1 MASTTINPA
10 YRDRA
15 CAARAALNDSPLQR
29 RLRREAPHSVGMVYW
44 NPQHETEQSLR
55 DEFQRIAGLGFGFVR
70 LHCIGPVE
78 RAEGDYDFNYVDRR
92 LDAAA
97 AAGLSVYPHFELA
110 APSPAALARHG
121 LDRAAAERLGLED
134 ERVRAAVAVR
144 VGAIVA
150 HCRAHP
156 AMRGG
161 AWPIGGE
168 PPPQRLAIADAIDA
182 ERFGAWLR
190 ARYPSPEAV
199 HAAWCIYPAVDAQL
213 RLQASGRAPL
223 QVASWDD
230 AVRIAAAIPP
240 GEAGQALAVTALKH
254 EVFGVQRDIIR
265 FRADQMI
272 AQHELLTAL
281 IREHDS
287 EHPVIVGHHQLLYNH
302 PQLGWDVAGAA
313 RVADGHYTSIHPSWH
328 FEPVKGELHRP
339 LYMQARMTNDAFKG
353 GFSSAYETAGGAV
366 QYSGGY
372 GNHMDPALMRTLM
385 LSYLAAGNESIAFWL
400 WRARPGGIEAGEY
413 AMTTYSGAIS
423 SWAEAAGA
431 VARTMRDWREE
442 LWQAESEPELGI
454 LRSWDTEMCTSLEPN
469 RHDLRDGPSNYSSG
483 PGQQHIRALIG
494 AQRAAIDHQLCYQIL
509 DEHEL
514 RAGILGAYPAVY
526 LPHLRNLSQEAL
538 AALLEYVTHGGRLIA
553 DVQVGFEDPWAKLR
567 CTGVGEVIERIFGG
581 WIDMI
586 HDARTSDQRV
596 DDIAVAGFYG
606 DLVTSRARVLK
617 RFADGRP
624 AISSCA
630 TGRGEAV
637 LVGFDLARMCWEP
650 GRPECERLLA
660 QLCRGGARP
669 GWSSDLPL
677 TWRRSCPAADHYFL
691 INDEDVPRTANIH
704 VHDRRYCGGRDLL
717 ADTPIDPTMPL
728 AITVAP
734 GDAAWL
740 RCERAAESTSA
751 LPPRS

>member
-1 MASTTINPA
+1 MVTNGIDPQYAQ
-10 YRDRA
+10 RA
-15 CAARAALNDSPLQR
+15 RAARAALNDSPLQR
-29 RLRREAPHSVGMVYW
+29 RLRHEAPHSVGMVYW
-44 NPQHETEQSLR
+44 NPQHESADTLR
-55 DEFQRIAGLGFGFVR
+55 CEFRRIARLGFGFVR

-78 RAEGDYDFNYVDRR
+78 REEGVYDFSYLDQR
-92 LDAAA
+92 LAAAA

-110 APSPAALARHG
+110 EPSPAALARHG
-121 LDRAAAERLGLED
+121 LDREAAARLGLED
-134 ERVRAAVAVR
+134 ERVHAAVAVR
-144 VGAIVA
+144 VRAIVE

-168 PPPQRLAIADAIDA
+168 PPPQRLAIADAVDA

-190 ARYPSPEAV
+190 MRYPTPQAV
-199 HAAWCIYPAVDAQL
+199 HAAWCIYPAVDDQL
-213 RLQASGRAPL
+213 RLHASARAL
-223 QVASWDD
+223 LHVASWED

-265 FRADQMI
+265 FRADQLI
-272 AQHELLTAL
+272 AQHELLTAM
-281 IREHDS
+281 IRESDT

-328 FEPVKGELHRP
+328 FEPVKGELYRP

-353 GFSSAYETAGGAV
+353 GFSSAYETVGGPV

-413 AMTTYSGAIS
+413 AMTTYSGALS

-431 VARTMRDWREE
+431 VARCMRDWRSE
-442 LWQAESEPELGI
+442 LWQAASEPELGI
-454 LRSWDTEMCTSLEPN
+454 LRSWDTEMCTSLEPG
-469 RHDLRDGPSNYSSG
+469 RHDLRDGPTGYSSG

-494 AQRAAIDHQLCYQIL
+494 AQRAAIDHQICYQVL

-514 RAGILGAYPAVY
+514 CAGIAGAYPAIC
-526 LPHLRNLSQEAL
+526 LPHVRNLSQEAL

-553 DVQVGFEDPWAKLR
+553 DVQIAFEDPWAKLR
-567 CTGVGEVIERIFGG
+567 APGTGGIVERIFGG

-586 HDARTSDQRV
+586 HDARTCDQRV
-596 DDIAVAGFYG
+596 DDIAITGFYG
-606 DLVTSRARVLK
+606 DLTTTRARVVK

-624 AISSCA
+624 AISSCV

-637 LVGFDLARMCWEP
+637 LVGFDLARMCWDP
-650 GRPECERLLA
+650 DRPACERLLA
-660 QLCRGGARP
+660 QLCRGAARAP
-669 GWSSDLPL
+669 WTSDLPL
-677 TWRRSCPAADHYFL
+677 TWRRSCPAADHFFL
-691 INDEDVPRTANIH
+691 VNDAAVPRTANIR
-704 VHDRRYCGGRDLL
+704 VHDRRYRAGRDLL
-717 ADTPIDPTMPL
+717 AGAALDPTMPL

-734 GDAAWL
+734 GDAAWIRL
-740 RCERAAESTSA
+740 ERGTQPA
-751 LPPRS
+751 P